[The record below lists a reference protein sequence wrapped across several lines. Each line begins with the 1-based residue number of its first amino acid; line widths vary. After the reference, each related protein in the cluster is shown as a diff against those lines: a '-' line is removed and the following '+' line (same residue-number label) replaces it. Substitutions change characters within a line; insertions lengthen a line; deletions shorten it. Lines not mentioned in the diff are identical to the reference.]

1 MELFDYTVLRLIWW
15 ALLGILLIAFAIM
28 DGFDFGIAML
38 QPYVAR
44 NDVER
49 RVLLNVIGPVWEGNQ
64 VWFILGGGAIF
75 AAWPMLYAVSFSG
88 FYLAMFLIL
97 LALIVRPVAI
107 AFRGKVD
114 NERWRRIWDWTFVV
128 SGFVPS
134 LIFGVAF
141 GNLLL
146 GVPFHFDQTLRL
158 TYEGNLFGLLNP
170 FSLLC
175 GLISLLMIAMQG
187 GTFLAL
193 KSEEPIAGRAV
204 KATSVAAIAYILLF
218 TVAGVWM
225 AYSIKGY
232 VIEAPMIS
240 DGPSNPLLKA
250 VSRADGA
257 WLANYT
263 SHPWTILAPVV
274 AYIGALGT
282 LIFARKRSTMLAF
295 AVSSLTITGTIC
307 TAGFSLFPFLMP
319 SSSNPQSSLTVWDA
333 SSSPTTLFIM
343 LVAAV
348 IFVPI
353 IIAYTSWV
361 FHVMRGP
368 VTAEQIKT
376 GSHNLY

>member
-1 MELFDYTVLRLIWW
+1 MELIDYTVLRLIWW
-15 ALLGILLIAFAIM
+15 ALLGILLIGFAIM

-38 QPYVAR
+38 QPFVAR

-49 RVLLNVIGPVWEGNQ
+49 RVLLNVVGPVWEGNQ

-75 AAWPMLYAVSFSG
+75 AAWPTLYAVSFSG

-107 AFRGKVD
+107 SFRGKVD
-114 NERWRRIWDWTFVV
+114 NERWRRIWDWAFVV

-146 GVPFHFDQTLRL
+146 GVPFHFDQTMRL

-170 FSLLC
+170 FALLC
-175 GLISLLMIAMQG
+175 GLVSLAMITMQG
-187 GTFLAL
+187 GTFLAV
-193 KSEEPIAGRAV
+193 KSEDPIAGRAA
-204 KATSVAAIAYILLF
+204 KMTSAAAIAYVLLF
-218 TVAGVWM
+218 TIAGIWVAYGI
-225 AYSIKGY
+225 SGY
-232 VIEAPMIS
+232 VVDAPVT

-250 VSRADGA
+250 VTRADGA
-257 WLANYT
+257 WLANY
-263 SHPWTILAPVV
+263 SAHPLSALAPVA
-274 AYIGALGT
+274 AYLGALGT
-282 LIFARKRSTMLAF
+282 LLFARRRAALAAF
-295 AVSSLTITGTIC
+295 ISSSLTVAGTIC
-307 TAGFSLFPFLMP
+307 TAGFSLFPFLLP
-319 SSSNPQSSLTVWDA
+319 SSSSPQSSLTVWDA

-353 IIAYTSWV
+353 ILAYTSWV

-368 VTAEQIKT
+368 VTAERVKSA
-376 GSHNLY
+376 SHDLY

>member
-274 AYIGALGT
+274 AYIGAPAVDLAVAVRKLAGLGLT
-282 LIFARKRSTMLAF
+282 RVLTEGGPSLLGAIIHDGLLDDLC
-295 AVSSLTITGTIC
+295 LTIAPTVVGGWSKRISDGHGELITRLQRRHVLSDDEGYLY
-307 TAGFSLFPFLMP
+307 TRYSREERP
-319 SSSNPQSSLTVWDA
+319 S
-333 SSSPTTLFIM
+333 
-343 LVAAV
+343 
-348 IFVPI
+348 
-353 IIAYTSWV
+353 
-361 FHVMRGP
+361 
-368 VTAEQIKT
+368 
-376 GSHNLY
+376 